1 MEGVMRRSASPC
13 FCINLRRAAGAVSD
27 FYDRALSEA
36 QLTTSQFSL
45 MRNLRRLQPCT
56 VTALAKEMGLERTTL
71 VRTMKPLSERGLIA
85 DLAEAKSRN
94 SLLSLTED
102 GIAVMSRA
110 AELWE
115 GAQSSV
121 RAHMGEEKMSDLL
134 RLLNELEEFA
144 AQ

>member
-1 MEGVMRRSASPC
+1 MRRSASPC
-13 FCINLRRAAGAVSD
+13 FCINLRRAAGAISD

-45 MRNLRRLQPCT
+45 MRTLSRLQPCT
-56 VTALAKEMGLERTTL
+56 VTALAQEMGLERTTL

-85 DLAEAKSRN
+85 DLAAAKSRN

-102 GIAVMSRA
+102 GVAVMDCA
-110 AELWE
+110 AVLWE

-121 RAHMGEEKMSDLL
+121 RAHMGEAKMAELL

>member
-1 MEGVMRRSASPC
+1 MRRSASPC

>member
-1 MEGVMRRSASPC
+1 MRRSASPC

-85 DLAEAKSRN
+85 DLAEAKSCN

>member
-1 MEGVMRRSASPC
+1 MRRSASPC

-134 RLLNELEEFA
+134 RLLNELEEFT

>member
-1 MEGVMRRSASPC
+1 MRRSASPC

-56 VTALAKEMGLERTTL
+56 VTALAKEMGLQRTTL

-134 RLLNELEEFA
+134 RILNELEEFA

>member
-1 MEGVMRRSASPC
+1 MRRSASPC

-36 QLTTSQFSL
+36 QLTPSQFSL

>member
-1 MEGVMRRSASPC
+1 MRRSASPC

-134 RLLNELEEFA
+134 RILNELEEFA

>member
-1 MEGVMRRSASPC
+1 MRRSASPC

-71 VRTMKPLSERGLIA
+71 VRTMKPLSEHGLIA
-85 DLAEAKSRN
+85 DLAEAKSRK

>member
-1 MEGVMRRSASPC
+1 MRRSASPC

-71 VRTMKPLSERGLIA
+71 VRTMNPLSERGLIA

>member
-1 MEGVMRRSASPC
+1 MRRSASPC
-13 FCINLRRAAGAVSD
+13 FCINLRRAAGAISD

-36 QLTTSQFSL
+36 QLTASQFSL
-45 MRNLRRLQPCT
+45 MRTLGRLQPCT

-94 SLLSLTED
+94 CLLSLTED
-102 GIAVMSRA
+102 GIAVMDHA

-121 RAHMGEEKMSDLL
+121 RAHMGEEKMFNLL

>member
-1 MEGVMRRSASPC
+1 MRRSASPC

-56 VTALAKEMGLERTTL
+56 VTALAKEMGMERTTL

>member
-1 MEGVMRRSASPC
+1 MRRSASPC

-45 MRNLRRLQPCT
+45 MMNLRRLQPCT